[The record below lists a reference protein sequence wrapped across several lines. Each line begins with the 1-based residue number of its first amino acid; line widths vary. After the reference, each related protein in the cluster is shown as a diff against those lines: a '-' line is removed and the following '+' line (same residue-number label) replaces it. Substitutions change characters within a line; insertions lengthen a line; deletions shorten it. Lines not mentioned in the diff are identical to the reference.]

1 MSDLDVLGLFAAAA
15 PQGPSRADDT
25 ALSTIGQ
32 VYAVDPAARLVQVA
46 VHGSPLWLPAQ
57 PGRYR
62 LLVADTGTIGL
73 ARVLL
78 NPTTGRPALVLGPV
92 NPRDPQ
98 VPGTLTAID
107 TTTKVA
113 TVTVDG
119 TSYALPYLA
128 STYTVGAPVW
138 VGLTDWGV
146 PYLVTG
152 PSDVTAASGTA
163 PTAPTAPGTVQV
175 STTIGPQWSGTWRST
190 RSAWDRWNT
199 TSYGGRSDLYQG
211 NGEGSGPMIG
221 LATYGDQLVNLGA
234 ISIDEIKV
242 RARRNGSGFGSTVP
256 LVVQGAPHAS
266 QPAGAPTPSGST
278 ASTDAVRENTWA
290 ETNLPADM
298 RDALRTG
305 AAKSLAAVGG
315 AYSGWG
321 GTSTAGSMVLSVT
334 YTRPA

>member
-1 MSDLDVLGLFAAAA
+1 VSDLDVLGLFAAAA

-32 VYAVDPAARLVQVA
+32 VYAVDPTARLVQVA

-152 PSDVTAASGTA
+152 PSDVAATGGSA
-163 PTAPTAPGTVQV
+163 PTAPTTPDTVQV
-175 STTIGPQWSGTWRST
+175 RTTIGPQWSGTWRSI
-190 RSAWDRWNT
+190 RSAWDRWNVT
-199 TSYGGRSDLYQG
+199 NYGGRSDLYQG
-211 NGEGSGPMIG
+211 DAYGSGPLIG
-221 LATYGDQLVNLGA
+221 LATYGSQIVNLGA
-234 ISIDEIKV
+234 TSIDAITV
-242 RARRNGSGFGSTVP
+242 RARRNGSGAGTAA

-278 ASTDAVRENTWA
+278 ATSGAVALGGQASASLPSDVRE
-290 ETNLPADM
+290 
-298 RDALRTG
+298 ALRTG
-305 AAKSLAAVGG
+305 AAKSLATVGG
-315 AYSGWG
+315 TYAGWG
-321 GTSTAGSMVLSVT
+321 GTATPGSMVLDVT